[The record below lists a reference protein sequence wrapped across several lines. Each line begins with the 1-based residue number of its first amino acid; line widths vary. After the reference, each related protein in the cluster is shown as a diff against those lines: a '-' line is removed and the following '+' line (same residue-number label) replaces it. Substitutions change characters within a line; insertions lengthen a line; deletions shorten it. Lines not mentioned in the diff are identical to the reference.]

1 MEALLGILAQAR
13 DNGSSL
19 KIVGGSCPVCHGS
32 EDIVV
37 SLQHMDR
44 LLGLDTAARTVT
56 VEPGMTLSALAT
68 ILASINLG
76 VDVAGRV
83 PDLAV
88 TDALAIG
95 GPGLGCGGAGLGS
108 SVVAVQVVQLT
119 AGGGEVVSWSWD
131 THPRQL
137 GGVMGGLGM
146 VAVPVSVTLQARP
159 LALVQEVSYLTSV
172 KEVVDTWHMVTGHRT
187 SDHQQL
193 TWFPFTELVII
204 THTSAVDK

>member
-1 MEALLGILAQAR
+1 MLGILAQAR

-19 KIVGGSCPVCHGS
+19 KIVGGSCPVCHGG

-76 VDVAGRV
+76 VDLAGRV

-95 GPGLGCGGAGLGS
+95 GPGLG
-108 SVVAVQVVQLT
+108 
-119 AGGGEVVSWSWD
+119 
-131 THPRQL
+131 
-137 GGVMGGLGM
+137 
-146 VAVPVSVTLQARP
+146 
-159 LALVQEVSYLTSV
+159 
-172 KEVVDTWHMVTGHRT
+172 
-187 SDHQQL
+187 
-193 TWFPFTELVII
+193 
-204 THTSAVDK
+204 